1 MGNEHRLGG
10 QEAPPAII
18 SIFLGSQLEELVN
31 RIVNGETNASP
42 CAANTLDTGISTVPV
57 FKKDTTDRNRTSPF
71 AFTGN
76 RFEFRMVGSA
86 DSIAAPNTVLNAA
99 LAEAFCNAAD
109 ALEGAGDFEAACK
122 AYIKESLTK
131 HQRIIFNGDGYS
143 QEWVEEA
150 ARRGL
155 PNIKSMV
162 DAIPALTKPDVV
174 KLYEKFGIF
183 TKAELESRAEI
194 QYENYVSKIGIE
206 AKVAIHM
213 AGKHYIPTGIKFST
227 TLADSYAA
235 VTAAGGDATVQ
246 QNLLQKVSTLT
257 KQAQDALD
265 ELIVACNESDAIEDV
280 AEMAHSY
287 LHRVVPAMDALRTPV
302 DELELIVDKSIWPVP
317 TYGDLMFEV

>member
-1 MGNEHRLGG
+1 MRPT
-10 QEAPPAII
+10 PP
-18 SIFLGSQLEELVN
+18 
-31 RIVNGETNASP
+31 P

-194 QYENYVSKIGIE
+194 QYENYVSKDR
-206 AKVAIHM
+206 HR
-213 AGKHYIPTGIKFST
+213 GK
-227 TLADSYAA
+227 
-235 VTAAGGDATVQ
+235 GGHPHGRQALHPHWHQVQ
-246 QNLLQKVSTLT
+246 HHSGRLL
-257 KQAQDALD
+257 
-265 ELIVACNESDAIEDV
+265 CRC
-280 AEMAHSY
+280 HCG
-287 LHRVVPAMDALRTPV
+287 
-302 DELELIVDKSIWPVP
+302 WW
-317 TYGDLMFEV
+317 